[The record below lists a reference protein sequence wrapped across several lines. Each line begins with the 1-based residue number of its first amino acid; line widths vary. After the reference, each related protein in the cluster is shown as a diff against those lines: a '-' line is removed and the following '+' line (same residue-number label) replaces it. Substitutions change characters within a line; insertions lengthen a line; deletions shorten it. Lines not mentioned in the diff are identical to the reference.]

1 MKVDK
6 DEIIGWIEEARA
18 EYIDTSCHIWDYA
31 ETCFQERQSAQALI
45 ALLEKSGFRIQRNA
59 AGLETAFVAEF
70 GAGGPVIGFLGE
82 YDALPALSQKAGE
95 VRHIPI
101 QEGAPGH
108 GCCHHILGTGA
119 LAAAVALSRYLQK
132 YGLKG
137 TVRYYGCPAEEGGA
151 GKIYM
156 AKAGLFDDAACAI
169 TWHPCDDNNV
179 WSMNFMAIQNLRIR
193 FHGIAAHSA
202 SQGHLG
208 RNALEATELTGVGS
222 NYLRGHVERDVCI
235 NYAVTNAGGPAPNVI
250 QDYAEMVYNIRAYT
264 HKKAV
269 AAARWVEEI
278 AQGAAMM
285 SRTRVEVLYEGGLSE
300 LVPNRTLERIA
311 FEKFQ
316 QVGVT
321 PYTQED
327 MDVCAEIHKTFPAGA
342 EDSTCNNLEYLYGK
356 VAQELIPQIRGKAI
370 NDILYPYTEIPHAKY
385 GSTDVCDVSWFT
397 PTVQVTTACY
407 AKDTPGHSWQ
417 QVAQGKRPL
426 CFNGMMTA
434 AKIMALTG
442 AQLLE
447 DPQAIADM
455 RREFDQAMAGR
466 SYECPLTEE
475 MLRDPGQSDC

>member
-108 GCCHHILGTGA
+108 GWCHHILGTGA

-327 MDVCAEIHKTFPAGA
+327 MDFCAEIHKTFPAGA

>member
-1 MKVDK
+1 MNMK
-6 DEIIGWIEEARA
+6 EEELISWIERDREDYVAA
-18 EYIDTSCHIWDYA
+18 SSAIWDYA
-31 ETCFQERQSAQALI
+31 ETCFQERKSAELLA
-45 ALLEKSGFRIQRNA
+45 ALLEKNGFQVQRGA
-59 AGLETAFVAEF
+59 AGLETAFVAQAGS
-70 GAGGPVIGFLGE
+70 GAPVISFLGE
-82 YDALPALSQKAGE
+82 YDALPALSQKAGQT
-95 VRHIPI
+95 RHDPI

-119 LAAAVALSRYLQK
+119 LAAAVALKRYMERH
-132 YGLKG
+132 GLGG

-156 AKAGLFDDAACAI
+156 AQAGLFDDTACAI

-193 FHGIAAHSA
+193 FYGVAAHSA

-264 HKKAV
+264 HQKAV
-269 AAARWVEEI
+269 DAARWVEEI
-278 AQGAAMM
+278 ARGAAMM
-285 SRTRVEVLYEGGLSE
+285 SRTRVEGRYEGGLSE
-300 LVPNRTLERIA
+300 LIPNRTLERIA
-311 FEKFQ
+311 YNKFLE
-316 QVGVT
+316 VGAT

-327 MDVCAEIHKTFPAGA
+327 LDFCAEIHKSFPAGA
-342 EDSTCNNLEYLYGK
+342 EESTCSNLQYLYGK
-356 VAQELIPQIRGKAI
+356 TAQVLIPQIQGKVI
-370 NDILYPYTEIPHAKY
+370 NDVIYPYTEIPHAKY

-426 CFNGMMTA
+426 CYSGMLTA

-447 DPQAIADM
+447 DPQAVAAM
-455 RREFDQAMAGR
+455 RQEFDQAMEGR
-466 SYECPLTEE
+466 VYECPLTRE
-475 MLRDPGQSDC
+475 MLDNPGGAAL

>member
-1 MKVDK
+1 MNIDK
-6 DEIIGWIEEARA
+6 DEIIGWIEEARE

-45 ALLEKSGFRIQRNA
+45 ALLEKNSFRVQRNA
-59 AGLETAFVAEF
+59 AGLETAFVAEY
-70 GAGGPVIGFLGE
+70 GAGEPVIGFLGE

-95 VRHIPI
+95 VRHDPI

-119 LAAAVALSRYLQK
+119 LAAAVALRRYLEK
-132 YGLKG
+132 HGLKG

-156 AKAGLFDDAACAI
+156 AKSGLFDDAACAI

-193 FHGIAAHSA
+193 FYGVAAHSA

-269 AAARWVEEI
+269 AAA
-278 AQGAAMM
+278 QCG
-285 SRTRVEVLYEGGLSE
+285 
-300 LVPNRTLERIA
+300 
-311 FEKFQ
+311 
-316 QVGVT
+316 
-321 PYTQED
+321 
-327 MDVCAEIHKTFPAGA
+327 
-342 EDSTCNNLEYLYGK
+342 
-356 VAQELIPQIRGKAI
+356 
-370 NDILYPYTEIPHAKY
+370 
-385 GSTDVCDVSWFT
+385 
-397 PTVQVTTACY
+397 
-407 AKDTPGHSWQ
+407 
-417 QVAQGKRPL
+417 
-426 CFNGMMTA
+426 NGMT
-434 AKIMALTG
+434 
-442 AQLLE
+442 
-447 DPQAIADM
+447 
-455 RREFDQAMAGR
+455 
-466 SYECPLTEE
+466 
-475 MLRDPGQSDC
+475 